1 MRLFLAVVTVSYQ
14 PYGGV
19 PYKRTHTRA
28 VRADSPDEARRKV
41 DATFTFEDPYMD
53 GMHVLA
59 LDLAELEEIP

>member
-19 PYKRTHTRA
+19 PYTRTHTRA
-28 VRADSPDEARRKV
+28 VRADDFAHARRKV
-41 DATFTFEDPYMD
+41 NTTFTFEEPYMD
-53 GMHVLA
+53 GMHVLG

>member
-19 PYKRTHTRA
+19 PSTRTHTRA

-41 DATFTFEDPYMD
+41 DATFTFEEPYMTASR
-53 GMHVLA
+53 VVA
-59 LDLAELEEIP
+59 LDLSELEEIT